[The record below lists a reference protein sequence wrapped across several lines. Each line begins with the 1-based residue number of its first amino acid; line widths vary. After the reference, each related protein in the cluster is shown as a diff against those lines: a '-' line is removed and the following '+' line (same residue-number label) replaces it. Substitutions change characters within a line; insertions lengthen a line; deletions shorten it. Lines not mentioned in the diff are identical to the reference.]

1 MRRLAMA
8 MLAMAAAF
16 TAPVQAE
23 PYDGFFIADETCPAF
38 QSFNNQTNP
47 GNIMVQV
54 GHSYRII
61 ERNRPSNPSHYRLI
75 VPGVSPEQRW
85 VAVDCGIRTVAEGG
99 QQPAPEQPDDP
110 SLIINPVPTSPSEWN
125 VLAASWQPA
134 FCETDGAW
142 TDNNELKP
150 ECATQTPDRFDGKHF
165 ALHGLWPQP
174 FDPSTEYCGFS
185 ATEISALK
193 RREWPAGA
201 AIDLDQATE
210 TELAVVMP
218 GMASALEFHEWFK
231 HGTCYG
237 KVEDPYFD
245 DALLLM
251 QKLNDSS
258 LDEFFVANVG
268 KSVSNADVRA
278 AVDVAFGAGTGDHV
292 GIGCTRERDGD
303 RVILT
308 ELRMQM
314 KGAVTASADLGEQIR
329 AGEIATEDSCRNDMV
344 IDAVGL

>member
-1 MRRLAMA
+1 MRLTFVAVLTAMTLATPA
-8 MLAMAAAF
+8 L
-16 TAPVQAE
+16 AE
-23 PYDGFFIADETCPAF
+23 PHDGYFIAEETCPAF

-61 ERNRPSNPSHYRLI
+61 ERNRPQDPSHYRLI

-85 VAVDCGIRTVAEGG
+85 VATGCGIRTVAEDGEEDG
-99 QQPAPEQPDDP
+99 SAPVV
-110 SLIINPVPTSPSEWN
+110 NPVPTTRSEWN

-142 TDNNELKP
+142 TENNELKP
-150 ECATQTPDRFDGKHF
+150 ECATQTPERFDATHF

-185 ATEISALK
+185 ASEITALK
-193 RREWPAGA
+193 RREWPDGA
-201 AIDLDQATE
+201 VIALDDATK
-210 TELAVVMP
+210 TELATMMP
-218 GMASALEFHEWFK
+218 GTMSALEFHEWFK

-237 KVEDPYFD
+237 TSQDSYFD
-245 DALLLM
+245 DSLLLLE
-251 QKLNDSS
+251 KLNATG
-258 LDEFFVANVG
+258 LDEYFVAHLG
-268 KSVSNADVRA
+268 QTVSNAEIRA
-278 AVDVAFGAGTGDHV
+278 EFDAIFGAGAGERV
-292 GIGCTRERDGD
+292 GIGCTRERDGG

-308 ELRMQM
+308 ELRIHL
-314 KGAVTASADLGEQIR
+314 KGAVTDDADLGELIL
-329 AGEIATEDSCRNDMV
+329 AGDVATEDSCRNDMV